1 MTMMICESC
10 GMPMEGPAT
19 HGGHKPDNKYCAYC
33 TTPDGKLKGRA
44 QVREG
49 MIKYMMKSERKTEEE
64 ARRLVDD
71 HMSRMP
77 AWKGK

>member
-1 MTMMICESC
+1 MTMTICESC
-10 GMPMEGPAT
+10 GMPMEGDAT
-19 HGGHKPDNKYCAYC
+19 HGGHRQDNKYCAYC
-33 TTPDGKLKGRA
+33 TTPDGKLKSKA

-49 MIKYMMKSERKTEEE
+49 MIKYMMKSEKKSEDE
-64 ARRLVDD
+64 ARQMVDD